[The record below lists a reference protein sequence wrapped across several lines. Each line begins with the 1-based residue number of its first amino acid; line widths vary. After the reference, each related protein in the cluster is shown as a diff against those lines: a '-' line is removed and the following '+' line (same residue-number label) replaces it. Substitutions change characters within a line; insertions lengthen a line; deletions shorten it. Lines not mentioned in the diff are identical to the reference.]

1 MTIFGP
7 RATPRYV
14 LRADDGEAVAGR
26 FAAERDWDLIA
37 RDVADPERGAELEVV
52 WATDGPVTFQFQE
65 DHVLNEGY
73 VYLAG
78 RDRALVERHEA
89 DLTGS
94 LDVWSRD
101 ELLREAA
108 RHDEGPARGRAIL
121 RAGLGAPMEFD
132 REFYDLITGAMRAG
146 GPAMRAIGIRAC
158 AYSPVAEYRPT
169 LEELARSDGEQQ
181 IRDLAQVTLRAFD
194 EFEVGS

>member
-1 MTIFGP
+1 MTVFGP

-14 LRADDGEAVAGR
+14 LHGHDGETVAGR

-37 RDVADPERGAELEVV
+37 RDVADPDRGMELEVV
-52 WATDGPVTFQFQE
+52 WATDDPVTFQFRE
-65 DHVLNEGY
+65 DHILNEGY

-78 RDRALVERHEA
+78 RDRAGVERHES

-94 LDVWSRD
+94 LDLWSRD

-132 REFYDLITGAMRAG
+132 REFYDLITGAMRSG
-146 GPAMRAIGIRAC
+146 DPAMRAIGVRAC
-158 AYSPVAEYRPT
+158 AYSPVAEYRPA
-169 LEELARSDGEQQ
+169 LEGLARSDAGQE
-181 IRDLAQVTLRAFD
+181 IRDLAQATLRAFD

>member
-1 MTIFGP
+1 
-7 RATPRYV
+7 V
-14 LRADDGEAVAGR
+14 LRAGDGETVAGR
-26 FAAERDWDLIA
+26 FASERDWDLMT
-37 RDVADPERGAELEVV
+37 RDVADPEHGVELEVI
-52 WATDGPVTFQFQE
+52 WATDGPVTLHFQE

-78 RDRALVERHEA
+78 RDRVRVERYEA

-108 RHDEGPARGRAIL
+108 HHDEGPARGRAIL

-132 REFYDLITGAMRAG
+132 QEFYDLITGAMRSG
-146 GPAMRAIGIRAC
+146 EPAMRAIGIRAC
-158 AYSPVAEYRPT
+158 AYSPVAEYRPR
-169 LEELARSDGEQQ
+169 LEEIARGDDEQE
-181 IRDLAQVTLRAFD
+181 IRDLAQATLRAFD